1 MLPGAKSFLSVLVHA
16 GVVRVEELTEPFSTH
31 IPVCSD
37 DITESLPRTGAE
49 VPHCHLARV
58 SMNRTKTPVLVT
70 C

>member
-37 DITESLPRTGAE
+37 DITVLERWFLTATWQESL
-49 VPHCHLARV
+49 
-58 SMNRTKTPVLVT
+58 
-70 C
+70 